1 MAFFLNALVPNFM
14 RGDRTLV
21 PVVRLS
27 GTIGVGAP
35 LRAGLTLAAL
45 EAPLLRAFS
54 IKAAPVV
61 AILINSPGGAAVQSH
76 QIFQRIRA
84 LAEEK
89 GKKVIVAVEDVAAS
103 GGYMIALAGDEIIVD
118 ESSIVGS
125 IGVVSAG
132 FGFPKLLER
141 IGVERRVHTAGEKK
155 VILDPFQPERKED
168 VARLE
173 SLQADVHAKF
183 IELVKS
189 RRGAALA
196 DDPDL
201 FSGAF
206 WSGTRAVALGL
217 ADRVGELHALLKERY
232 GKDVRIKLIATER
245 SMWRRRLGRLGAEDR
260 ALGIL
265 DRAISVFEERI
276 LWSRFGL

>member
-1 MAFFLNALVPNFM
+1 MALSPSALVPSFM
-14 RGDRTLV
+14 RRDRTVV

-27 GTIGVGAP
+27 GAIGIGAP
-35 LRAGLTLAAL
+35 LRPGLSLAGL
-45 EAPLLRAFS
+45 EASLDRAFG

-173 SLQADVHAKF
+173 ALQADVHAKF

-217 ADRVGELHALLKERY
+217 ADRVGELRALLRERY

-245 SMWRRRLGRLGAEDR
+245 SMWRRRFGRLGGEDR
-260 ALGIL
+260 AFNLL
-265 DRAISVFEERI
+265 DRAIATIEERMI
-276 LWSRFGL
+276 WSRFGL

>member
-1 MAFFLNALVPNFM
+1 MAFSLSALVPSFM
-14 RGDRTLV
+14 RRDRTLV
-21 PVVRLS
+21 PVIRLS

-35 LRAGLTLAAL
+35 LRTGLTLAAL
-45 EAPLLRAFS
+45 EAPLERAFG

-89 GKKVIVAVEDVAAS
+89 GKKVLVAVEDVAAS

-168 VARLE
+168 IARLE

-245 SMWRRRLGRLGAEDR
+245 SIWRRRFGRLGGEDR

-265 DRAISVFEERI
+265 DRALTAIEERMM
-276 LWSRFGL
+276 WNRFGL

>member
-1 MAFFLNALVPNFM
+1 MAFSLSALVPSFM
-14 RGDRTLV
+14 RRDRILV
-21 PVVRLS
+21 PVIRLS

-45 EAPLLRAFS
+45 EAPLDRAFG

-76 QIFQRIRA
+76 QIFQRIRT

-103 GGYMIALAGDEIIVD
+103 GGYMIALAGDEIVVD

-217 ADRVGELHALLKERY
+217 ADRVGELRALLQERY

-245 SMWRRRLGRLGAEDR
+245 SMWRRRLGRLGGEDR
-260 ALGIL
+260 ALNII
-265 DRAISVFEERI
+265 DRAISMIEERI

>member
-1 MAFFLNALVPNFM
+1 M
-14 RGDRTLV
+14 RRDRTLV
-21 PVVRLS
+21 PVIRLS

-45 EAPLLRAFS
+45 EGPLDRAFG

-173 SLQADVHAKF
+173 SLQADVHGKF

-217 ADRVGELHALLKERY
+217 ADRVGELRSLLQERY
-232 GKDVRIKLIATER
+232 GKDVRIRLITTER
-245 SMWRRRLGRLGAEDR
+245 SMWRRRLGRLGGEDR
-260 ALGIL
+260 ALNII
-265 DRAISVFEERI
+265 DRAISMIEERI
-276 LWSRFGL
+276 FWSRFGL

>member
-1 MAFFLNALVPNFM
+1 MAFALSNLVPSFM
-14 RGDRTLV
+14 RRDRAFV
-21 PVVRLS
+21 PVIRLS
-27 GTIGVGAP
+27 GAIGIGAP
-35 LRAGLTLAAL
+35 FRPGLSLAGLESAL
-45 EAPLLRAFS
+45 DRAFA

-61 AILINSPGGAAVQSH
+61 AILVNSPGGAAVQSH

-132 FGFPKLLER
+132 FGFPKLLDR

-217 ADRVGELHALLKERY
+217 ADRVGELRALLKERY
-232 GKDVRIKLIATER
+232 GEDVRIKLIATER
-245 SMWRRRLGRLGAEDR
+245 SMWRRRFGRLGGEDR
-260 ALGIL
+260 AFNLL
-265 DRAISVFEERI
+265 DRAIAAIEERMM
-276 LWSRFGL
+276 WNRFGL